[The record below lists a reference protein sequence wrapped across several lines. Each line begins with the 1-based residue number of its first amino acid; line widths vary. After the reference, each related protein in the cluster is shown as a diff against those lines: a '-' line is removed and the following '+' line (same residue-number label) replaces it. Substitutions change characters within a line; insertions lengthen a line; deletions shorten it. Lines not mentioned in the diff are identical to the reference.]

1 MYDALAEHFEVLGL
15 KLSEYDNLSWAY
27 INCLQT
33 MDYIIIPGIGYDV
46 TDAEAVQ
53 HYNEL
58 FPYYKDHIYMVQM
71 RDFIA
76 EQGTALNCLTW
87 TFSENTIEAL
97 LSDKYSDKNM
107 MASRNKEP
115 VQLTLHQIMM
125 ELSNDETNA

>member
-1 MYDALAEHFEVLGL
+1 
-15 KLSEYDNLSWAY
+15 
-27 INCLQT
+27 
-33 MDYIIIPGIGYDV
+33 
-46 TDAEAVQ
+46 
-53 HYNEL
+53 
-58 FPYYKDHIYMVQM
+58 MVQM

-76 EQGTALNCLTW
+76 EQGGALNCLTW
-87 TFSENTIEAL
+87 TFYENTIGAL